1 MIRLL
6 DAIADW
12 LMDVLNARVQLR
24 AGVAL
29 VLLSIPLFAYAPF
42 SGEPLLIYLMSALAL
57 TLTGVSIVL
66 GAEVLE
72 QTEDT
77 DPPSDPTP

>member
-6 DAIADW
+6 DRIADW
-12 LMDVLNARVQLR
+12 LMDVLSARVQLR

-29 VLLSIPLFAYAPF
+29 VLLSIPLFVYAPF
-42 SGEPLLIYLMSALAL
+42 SGEPLLIYLMSAFAL

-72 QTEDT
+72 QTED
-77 DPPSDPTP
+77 PG